1 MALTI
6 IIDLDKT
13 VIDSA
18 HRYRTKANGDIDLDY
33 WFANAHKAAN
43 DSLLPFAI
51 KWRQMQTRTDCVF
64 VVCTSRVESA
74 KVSTLE
80 FLAANGLR
88 VNHYLCRPSG
98 SNLPCEELKVNLLRR
113 FFSEF
118 GGVGISPR
126 HAVMIE
132 DHKGVR
138 DAVFKEF
145 GIMCL
150 NPIASEWL
158 TPSE

>member
-13 VIDSA
+13 VIDSS
-18 HRYRTKANGDIDLDY
+18 HRYRTKPNGDIDLDY
-33 WFANAHKAAN
+33 WFGNLDRAKD
-43 DSLLPFAI
+43 DSLLPFAT
-51 KWRQMQTRTDCVF
+51 KWRQMQTRNDCVF
-64 VVCTSRVESA
+64 VVCTSRDDST
-74 KVSTLE
+74 KISTLE
-80 FLAANGLR
+80 FLAAHGLR
-88 VNHYLCRPSG
+88 VNHYLGRPEG
-98 SNLPCEELKVNLLRR
+98 SMLPCEELKTTLLRR

-126 HAVMIE
+126 HAVMFE

-158 TPSE
+158 TPSK